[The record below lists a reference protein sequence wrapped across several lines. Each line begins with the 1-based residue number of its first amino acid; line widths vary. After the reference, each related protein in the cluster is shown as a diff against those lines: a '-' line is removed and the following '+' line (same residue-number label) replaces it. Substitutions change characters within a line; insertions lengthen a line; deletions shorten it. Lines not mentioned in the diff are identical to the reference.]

1 MRKLR
6 ADEIE
11 CRVSTVSEKGCSLLL
26 YKDARVDMKLLD
38 EEFGPMNWQRKHE
51 SIDGKMF
58 CTISVWDAEK
68 GCWVSKQDV
77 GTESYTEATKGE
89 SSDSFKRAAFNWQCG
104 VELYTA
110 PFIWINAKDVN
121 LVDKNGKK
129 TTYDHFTLKDIQYD
143 GERISALEI
152 VNDKLKRTVYTFG
165 KLSAEP
171 KEEAKAEPKAE
182 PKKYVPNLVPEE
194 ADKQKQATIGQIAQI
209 EQICT
214 ETGVPTYFV
223 AQAFNAES
231 LTDMTRV
238 QAYSAVNNFKMIQ
251 DKWTEQT
258 EGIPFR

>member
-1 MRKLR
+1 MERMFRLLR
-6 ADEIE
+6 ADEVE
-11 CRVSTVSEKGCSLLL
+11 CRVSTVSEKGVSLLL
-26 YKDARVDMKLLD
+26 YKDSRVDQNLLD
-38 EEFGPMNWQRKHE
+38 STVGPMNWQRRHSRDNANCEVGIYDK
-51 SIDGKMF
+51 DKDDW
-58 CTISVWDAEK
+58 VWKEDT
-68 GCWVSKQDV
+68 
-77 GTESYTEATKGE
+77 GTESFTEKEKGLA
-89 SSDSFKRAAFNWQCG
+89 SDSFKRACFNWG
-104 VELYTA
+104 IGRELYTA

-171 KEEAKAEPKAE
+171 KEEAKAEPK
-182 PKKYVPNLVPEE
+182 KYVPNLVPEE
-194 ADKQKQATIGQIAQI
+194 ADKQKAATIGQIAQI

-223 AQAFNAES
+223 AQAFNADA